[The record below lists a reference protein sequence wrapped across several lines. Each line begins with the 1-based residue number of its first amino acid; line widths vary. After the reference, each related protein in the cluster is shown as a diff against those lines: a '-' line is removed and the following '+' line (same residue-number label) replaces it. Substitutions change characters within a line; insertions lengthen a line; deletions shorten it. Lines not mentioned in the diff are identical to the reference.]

1 MPTFDFDRITP
12 RDEAALRKGGAQT
25 EWLRDRWEVP
35 FCRVTFPEEVPV
47 GEGRLPAS
55 RRFTAAGL
63 RLRVLP
69 LREGAFYEE
78 GFALEIE

>member
-1 MPTFDFDRITP
+1 M
-12 RDEAALRKGGAQT
+12 
-25 EWLRDRWEVP
+25 
-35 FCRVTFPEEVPV
+35 TFPEEVPV